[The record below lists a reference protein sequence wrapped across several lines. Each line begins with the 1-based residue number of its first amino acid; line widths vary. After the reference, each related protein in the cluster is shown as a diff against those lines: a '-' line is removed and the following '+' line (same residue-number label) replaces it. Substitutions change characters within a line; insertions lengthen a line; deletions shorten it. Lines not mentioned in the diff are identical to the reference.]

1 MSRRCHGKLLFLGVA
16 LVGLHLFLGGELEG
30 LHLFLGEEFEVF
42 DGEILI
48 ILFISH
54 YWEKH

>member
-1 MSRRCHGKLLFLGVA
+1 MLFLGVA

-54 YWEKH
+54 YWQTH